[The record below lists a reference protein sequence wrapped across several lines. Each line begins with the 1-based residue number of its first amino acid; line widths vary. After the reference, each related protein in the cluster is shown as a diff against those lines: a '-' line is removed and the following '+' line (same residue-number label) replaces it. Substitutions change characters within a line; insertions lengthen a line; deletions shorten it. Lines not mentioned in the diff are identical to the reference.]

1 MSPKAAEA
9 KLTRTISSGDLFAPK
24 GGFSCPAFN
33 SLSYSLDFDFHDPN
47 PNVLMYDGLELSP
60 LASSFQ
66 MPSLGAKAYS
76 PLVRV
81 NEVGS
86 GTSRGW
92 NAGGDSDRQWRQVVP
107 HQQLQQQARQGP
119 EDQKGAPETDYT
131 TPTIEPPLTCNPNGL
146 LKTASHMETPDI
158 ETAGVSRSKN
168 TDQSAEGKIESEKSI
183 WDRAFSASIRMLEST
198 KRARSIALP
207 QLSATMEA
215 AQSEVKP
222 QKKRRVVKKDPN
234 KPKPKPWSQAE
245 LAQFRKLVKTEGANN
260 WAAKAEKLG
269 TNRSA
274 KSLHTRWLRE
284 EGRIVDRPRG
294 AGAMRQNEIEAA
306 T

>member
-9 KLTRTISSGDLFAPK
+9 HLTRTISSSDLFAPK
-24 GGFSCPAFN
+24 DGFSCPAFS

-47 PNVLMYDGLELSP
+47 PSNPNILMYDGLELSP
-60 LASSFQ
+60 LASSLQ
-66 MPSLGAKAYS
+66 MPSFGAKARS
-76 PLVRV
+76 PLVADA
-81 NEVGS
+81 
-86 GTSRGW
+86 SRGW
-92 NAGGDSDRQWRQVVP
+92 NAGGESDRQWRLVMQ

-119 EDQKGAPETDYT
+119 EDQKGSPESDYT
-131 TPTIEPPLTCNPNGL
+131 TPTTEPPLTCDPNGCPR
-146 LKTASHMETPDI
+146 TASHMETPDI
-158 ETAGVSRSKN
+158 QTVSVSRSKDTN
-168 TDQSAEGKIESEKSI
+168 QSAGGKIESEESI

-198 KRARSIALP
+198 KRARPVALP
-207 QLSATMEA
+207 QLSATVEA
-215 AQSEVKP
+215 AQSEAKP

-234 KPKPKPWSQAE
+234 KPKPKPWSESE
-245 LAQFRKLVKTEGANN
+245 LAHFRKLVKTEGANN

-294 AGAMRQNEIEAA
+294 AAAMRQNEIQA
-306 T
+306 TKDQ